1 MEGMNIIGKLF
12 DNGKIFTSQILRVVG
27 IIKLTITS
35 LTPLIK
41 SKGTKI
47 QRSDNNGNSKR

>member
-41 SKGTKI
+41 SKETKI